1 MVRLVITSHHRR
13 KAPAAGRHGL
23 CHCIEMD
30 RDFRRGYIEIDFPTE
45 PFHSVFRLLVRSA
58 VLFFANLRFLA
69 AVTLAVY
76 LPVKLALQFACYVL
90 DVPTNGILSYL
101 LLDISDLVLSALVIP
116 AVIYG
121 LVARFRGGQTAAV
134 GESLRWGRRQWGK
147 TLWNM
152 FKVEVTVALWGA
164 LLVIPG
170 LVAMVRLVF
179 AGAIVAIEADRET
192 EVLARSRALSR
203 GHGWRIFL
211 VLLPL
216 MAADLLGSYLVL
228 SALDQAAYSRVV
240 IAVADSVL
248 SVGGQWTTVAVLLMY
263 LGVVRPAPPAKA
275 LR

>member
-1 MVRLVITSHHRR
+1 
-13 KAPAAGRHGL
+13 
-23 CHCIEMD
+23 MD
-30 RDFRRGYIEIDFPTE
+30 RDFRQGHIEIDFPTE
-45 PFHSVFRLLVRSA
+45 PFHSAFRLLARSA

-69 AVTLAVY
+69 AVTLVVF
-76 LPVKLALQFACYVL
+76 LPVKLALQFVLYLL
-90 DVPTNGILSYL
+90 DVPTGGIVTYL
-101 LLDISDLVLSALVIP
+101 ALDASDMVLSALVIP

-121 LVARFRGGQTAAV
+121 MVAKFRGGQTASV

-170 LVAMVRLVF
+170 LVAMVRLIF
-179 AGAIVAIEADRET
+179 ADVIVAIEADRET
-192 EVLARSRALSR
+192 EVLARSRVLAK

-216 MAADLLGSYLVL
+216 GVVGLVGSFLVL
-228 SALDQAAYSRVV
+228 GACEEAVDSRVV
-240 IAVADSVL
+240 MAVADSVL

-263 LGVVRPAPPAKA
+263 LGVVRPAAPGKP
-275 LR
+275 LP

>member
-1 MVRLVITSHHRR
+1 M
-13 KAPAAGRHGL
+13 A
-23 CHCIEMD
+23 
-30 RDFRRGYIEIDFPTE
+30 IDFPTE
-45 PFHSVFRLLVRSA
+45 PFHSVWRLLASSV

-76 LPVKLALQFACYVL
+76 LPAKLALQFVLYAL
-90 DVPTNGILSYL
+90 DVPAGGMLSYVS
-101 LLDISDLVLSALVIP
+101 LDLSDLVLNALVVP
-116 AVIYG
+116 AVVYG
-121 LVARFRGGQTAAV
+121 LVAKFRGGRTAAV

-147 TLWNM
+147 TLWTM

-170 LVAMVRLVF
+170 LVAMVRLIF
-179 AGAIVAIEADRET
+179 AEAIVAIEADRET
-192 EVLARSRALSR
+192 EVLARSRVLTK

-216 MAADLLGSYLVL
+216 MAAGMAGTFVILG
-228 SALDQAAYSRVV
+228 ALEQAAYSRVV
-240 IAVADSVL
+240 IAVVDSVL

-263 LGVVRPAPPAKA
+263 LGVVSPAVPAKA